1 MEIDWITVIGL
12 LAAVCTTGA
21 LVPQVVKIYKTKE
34 TADISLWMYILTSV
48 GLILWLMYGVFLANW
63 PIIIANGLT
72 LILAVLVLALKYKYG

>member
-72 LILAVLVLALKYKYG
+72 LVLAVLVLALKYKYG